1 MDLLAQFRAANEAF
15 FDLIF
20 LPKYCKPRNPSDAY
34 QFALGLRATSRKW
47 RELIPSA
54 REVLARIPDT
64 PGMSAKLA
72 EVQIVIDE
80 SARVGNVVSFTR
92 AMSYMFDRLKTRDRD
107 FWDCIDDGFM
117 SMTSDMH
124 PGREPDIECQYSNYG
139 QKSDAGDVIN
149 TNLFYTRALICAVEN
164 ERIEI
169 CKALLSIIRQYSKS
183 SLAHAQI
190 MLDIAIARDIPDM
203 FEWAFVE
210 GAKFAAEDY
219 ADYCKFSDYGGQCVS
234 EIITYQP
241 HLLKIKCRAR
251 HEEMRVAR
259 LEYNHLVKT
268 EASVGGFIDQHHS
281 IQSRDICKDAREI
294 RKMLIG
300 LIGNAY
306 DPTPLSSP
314 PIPLC
319 DKCADLDLDFT
330 DYDELSLDEYQSILS

>member
-1 MDLLAQFRAANEAF
+1 MDLLAQFRSANEVF

-20 LPKYCKPRNPSDAY
+20 LPKYCKLHNPSDAY

-64 PGMSAKLA
+64 PDMSTKLA
-72 EVQIVIDE
+72 EIQIVIDE

-92 AMSYMFDRLKTRDRD
+92 AMSHIFDRLKTRNRD
-107 FWDCIDDGFM
+107 FYTCLDGFM
-117 SMTSDMH
+117 RMTSDMH
-124 PGREPDIECQYSNYG
+124 PGREPDIACQYSYYG
-139 QKSDAGDVIN
+139 QKSDAGYVIN
-149 TNLFYTRALICAVEN
+149 TNLFYTRALIYAVEN
-164 ERIEI
+164 ARIEI

-203 FEWAFVE
+203 FEWAFTE
-210 GAKFAAEDY
+210 SAKFAAEDY

-234 EIITYQP
+234 EIISYNCDS
-241 HLLKIKCRAR
+241 LKVKCRAR
-251 HEEMRVAR
+251 REEMREAR

-268 EASVGGFIDQHHS
+268 VASVGEYIDQHHS
-281 IQSRDICKDAREI
+281 TQSRDIREDAREI
-294 RKMLIG
+294 REMLIG
-300 LIGNAY
+300 LIDNAY

-314 PIPLC
+314 PIPPF
-319 DKCADLDLDFT
+319 DKCADSDFT
-330 DYDELSLDEYQSILS
+330 DYDELSLDEYQPILS